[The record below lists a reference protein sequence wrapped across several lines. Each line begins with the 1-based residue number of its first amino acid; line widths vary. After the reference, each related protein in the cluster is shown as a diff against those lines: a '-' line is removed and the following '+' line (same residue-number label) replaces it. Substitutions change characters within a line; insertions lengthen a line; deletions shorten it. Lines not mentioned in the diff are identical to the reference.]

1 MDGPLINLL
10 GLLIAGGG
18 FYIWWQDYR
27 ANRRDEVKMAS
38 SRLEADATSEATAIA
53 PSEPSHRLPGAYPT
67 TLAAVAVAVGVSLLL
82 LGLETWTEIR
92 LGVSEEQ
99 SDMTVLFGL
108 YTLAAAFIE
117 ELIFRGFIYYDKGGK
132 ALLVLSCL
140 AASILFAVIHPY
152 MWHWNGDADWTGK
165 LTFDF
170 STIAV
175 ISTSFVF
182 IKSLWYYTVRFYP
195 LNPRHSLIPCIA
207 AHFATNVGVFAIK
220 AMQGHVVGWY

>member
-1 MDGPLINLL
+1 HN
-10 GLLIAGGG
+10 
-18 FYIWWQDYR
+18 
-27 ANRRDEVKMAS
+27 
-38 SRLEADATSEATAIA
+38 
-53 PSEPSHRLPGAYPT
+53 RLPGAHPT
-67 TLAAVAVAVGVSLLL
+67 TVAAVAVAVGVSLLL

-92 LGVSEEQ
+92 LGVSEQQ

-140 AASILFAVIHPY
+140 AASILFALIHPY
-152 MWHWNGDADWTGK
+152 MWQWNGDADWMNK
-165 LTFDF
+165 LTFNF

-207 AHFATNVGVFAIK
+207 AHFATNVGVFVVK
-220 AMQGHVVGWY
+220 AVQGHVVGLY